1 MTSKETHDVC
11 SISAVIYMYRGF
23 SNKRRKRRFIYQAVG
38 EGNKTNLVAMAGH
51 SDFLP
56 LKGPY
61 CLLYKI
67 DPWSQEMSLAS
78 YCRQREKQS
87 TETGGFKCLWAQVAE
102 QAQHLP
108 VDCSETGGR
117 YPSEMWGKKSAR
129 AVLLSRLSVTDTH
142 ALYGEPHTPVACP
155 SLPDSSDQLPKVLL
169 ASVQMSLSW

>member
-1 MTSKETHDVC
+1 MWWLPGQVFLEQILTLYFWMH
-11 SISAVIYMYRGF
+11 
-23 SNKRRKRRFIYQAVG
+23 
-38 EGNKTNLVAMAGH
+38 LVNRLIGGAFMV
-51 SDFLP
+51 
-56 LKGPY
+56 
-61 CLLYKI
+61 